1 MRDHKIPLEKAAK
14 KCCEDLF
21 LRKRSRHLR
30 LRLPCK
36 PMEGK
41 PSISEMATDTDSDV
55 TKLKG
60 TKIYVLVEDAL
71 IDVLVVSFQTGT
83 KVYQGVLLDV
93 SKKNA
98 PYGIVPPA
106 PEVPKDEENV
116 SSTNNNGGTEEKI
129 DKLYALK
136 QRHTYY
142 QVPPGT
148 QFFFGPYRRNAK
160 DKSVRMRRLRPRKVL
175 CSHCQE
181 VVRDDSNQKRVPGV
195 VTRNTA
201 NNNRNLQQQQSNGT
215 NETENGANTGSVANQ
230 RIATRSTKLDSSEK
244 NDSASTNTGNIAD
257 VKNETTQES
266 TESKSND
273 LILRSNLRS
282 EKMVLRKRKSTDV
295 ESSDSS
301 GASSEKLKRVET
313 LKNETVEVGAGAN
326 AASSKQG
333 LAKTSPVI
341 KISFANPQGKDTV
354 LKIPARI
361 KNASDTEEDSN
372 WSLQENSDYSTKN
385 FSSAKAAKK
394 ALKKAKKEAQK
405 RAATTATSPTSTTV
419 LSPSNENGDASA
431 AEKEKHHHHKHK
443 VKRKRKHK
451 NGDSEAEKFDLENTD
466 TRNVF
471 NTNGNDGWCLRT
483 SFASDINS
491 SGELNKSANMFE
503 DVKNKCLHQKLSI
516 SLKRLNAKAYM
527 RCSPK
532 YSIEEDSVASDVSST
547 SNVSVCSGSGSD
559 YGDVPDFPKHSSPL
573 RDMDKVKPLMMRIS
587 THNVKKCVLDLGR
600 EMCVGD
606 IVWGKI
612 HGFPWWPGKVLNL
625 TISQRDNGAMLNQT
639 AHVSWF
645 GSSTSSYMPCNQLTP
660 FLADFNIRFNKK
672 KRGPYKEAIRQ
683 AMNEASKP
691 QNDINELGFTP
702 S

>member
-1 MRDHKIPLEKAAK
+1 
-14 KCCEDLF
+14 
-21 LRKRSRHLR
+21 
-30 LRLPCK
+30 
-36 PMEGK
+36 MEGK

-60 TKIYVLVEDAL
+60 TKIFVLVEDAL
-71 IDVLVVSFQTGT
+71 IDVLVVSFQVGSKTF
-83 KVYQGVLLDV
+83 QGALLDIT
-93 SKKNA
+93 KKNA
-98 PYGIVPPA
+98 PYGIIPPA
-106 PEVPKDEENV
+106 LEVSKNEGNI
-116 SSTNNNGGTEEKI
+116 SSTNNNGEGKADTEEKT

-160 DKSVRMRRLRPRKVL
+160 DKSVRMRKLRPRKVL

-181 VVRDDSNQKRVPGV
+181 VVKDDSNQKRVPTPGV
-195 VTRNTA
+195 MTRNTA
-201 NNNRNLQQQQSNGT
+201 NKVNLLQQSNGT
-215 NETENGANTGSVANQ
+215 NDTENGANTGSVANQ
-230 RIATRSTKLDSSEK
+230 RVATRSTKIDSSEK
-244 NDSASTNTGNIAD
+244 SDSASTNNLNVDD
-257 VKNETTQES
+257 VKTEMTQED
-266 TESKSND
+266 TESKNND
-273 LILRSNLRS
+273 FIFRSNLRS

-301 GASSEKLKRVET
+301 ATPSEKFKRVEV
-313 LKNETVEVGAGAN
+313 LKNDVVESGTPSN

-405 RAATTATSPTSTTV
+405 RAVTTATSPTSTTV
-419 LSPSNENGDASA
+419 LSPSNENGDMSA

-451 NGDSEAEKFDLENTD
+451 NGDTEAEKCDLENTD

-471 NTNGNDGWCLRT
+471 NANGNEGWCLRT
-483 SFASDINS
+483 SFTGEIGPSV
-491 SGELNKSANMFE
+491 ELNKPPSMFE

-532 YSIEEDSVASDVSST
+532 YSIEEDSVASDASSASGVSM
-547 SNVSVCSGSGSD
+547 CSGSGSD

-600 EMCVGD
+600 EMAVGD

-612 HGFPWWPGKVLNL
+612 HGFPWWPGKVIAL
-625 TISQRDNGAMLNQT
+625 SVQRDNGALQNQQ

-660 FLADFNIRFNKK
+660 FLDDFKVRFNKK
-672 KRGPYKEAIRQ
+672 KRGPYKEAIKQ
-683 AMNEASKP
+683 AMCEAQLP
-691 QNDINELGFTP
+691 RNDINELGFTP

>member
-1 MRDHKIPLEKAAK
+1 
-14 KCCEDLF
+14 
-21 LRKRSRHLR
+21 
-30 LRLPCK
+30 
-36 PMEGK
+36 MEGK

-71 IDVLVVSFQTGT
+71 FDVLVVSFQFGT
-83 KVYQGVLLDV
+83 KIFQGALLDIT
-93 SKKNA
+93 KKNA

-116 SSTNNNGGTEEKI
+116 SSTNGNGGTEEKI

-148 QFFFGPYRRNAK
+148 HFFFGPYRRNAK
-160 DKSVRMRRLRPRKVL
+160 DKNVRMRRLRPRKVL

-181 VVRDDSNQKRVPGV
+181 VVHDDSNQKRVPGV

-201 NNNRNLQQQQSNGT
+201 NKGNLQQQSNGT
-215 NETENGANTGSVANQ
+215 NESEIGANTGSVANQ
-230 RIATRSTKLDSSEK
+230 RIATRSTKLDSSDK
-244 NDSASTNTGNIAD
+244 SDSASTNTSNEID
-257 VKNETTQES
+257 VKNELIQEN
-266 TESKSND
+266 TESKTNES
-273 LILRSNLRS
+273 IRSNIRG

-295 ESSDSS
+295 DSSDSS
-301 GASSEKLKRVET
+301 GASPEKLKRVDA
-313 LKNETVEVGAGAN
+313 LKTEAGAAAAGSN
-326 AASSKQG
+326 AVSSKQG

-431 AEKEKHHHHKHK
+431 TEKEKHHHHKHK

-451 NGDSEAEKFDLENTD
+451 NGETEAEKFDLENTD

-471 NTNGNDGWCLRT
+471 NTTNGNDGWCLRT
-483 SFASDINS
+483 SFPGDISS
-491 SGELNKSANMFE
+491 SGDLNKSANMFE

-532 YSIEEDSVASDVSST
+532 YSIEEDSVASDVSSA

-559 YGDVPDFPKHSSPL
+559 FGDVPDFPKHSSPL

-600 EMCVGD
+600 EMSVGD

-612 HGFPWWPGKVLNL
+612 HGFPYWPGKVLAL
-625 TISQRDNGAMLNQT
+625 SVSQRDNGGTANQQ

-660 FLADFNIRFNKK
+660 FLDDFKIRFNKK
-672 KRGPYKEAIRQ
+672 KRGPYKEAIKQ
-683 AMNEASKP
+683 AMHEAQLP
-691 QNDINELGFTP
+691 HNDLGELGFTP

>member
-1 MRDHKIPLEKAAK
+1 MFL
-14 KCCEDLF
+14 LF
-21 LRKRSRHLR
+21 S
-30 LRLPCK
+30 
-36 PMEGK
+36 
-41 PSISEMATDTDSDV
+41 S
-55 TKLKG
+55 
-60 TKIYVLVEDAL
+60 
-71 IDVLVVSFQTGT
+71 
-83 KVYQGVLLDV
+83 
-93 SKKNA
+93 NA

-106 PEVPKDEENV
+106 PEVPKDNV
-116 SSTNNNGGTEEKI
+116 SNTTPTNTGGTEEKT
-129 DKLYALK
+129 DKLFALR

-142 QVPPGT
+142 QVPPGS
-148 QFFFGPYRRNAK
+148 QFYFGPYRRSAK

-181 VVRDDSNQKRVPGV
+181 VVADDPNQKKVVPGV

-201 NNNRNLQQQQSNGT
+201 NKTLQNSTLRSG
-215 NETENGANTGSVANQ
+215 NGANTGNVSIQ
-230 RIATRSTKLDSSEK
+230 RIATRSTKIDCEKSDSV
-244 NDSASTNTGNIAD
+244 STNACSTGDSKSDLNL
-257 VKNETTQES
+257 ES
-266 TESKSND
+266 AESKNSD
-273 LILRSNLRS
+273 FILRSNMRS
-282 EKMVLRKRKSTDV
+282 DKMVLRKRKSTDL
-295 ESSDSS
+295 ENSDSS
-301 GASSEKLKRVET
+301 GAPSEKLKRVDVV
-313 LKNETVEVGAGAN
+313 KNEALDTSGVAAAGSN
-326 AASSKQG
+326 TASAKQG

-341 KISFANPQGKDTV
+341 KISFANPQGTDTV
-354 LKIPARI
+354 LKIPARL

-394 ALKKAKKEAQK
+394 ALKRAKKEAQK
-405 RAATTATSPTSTTV
+405 RAATTATSPTSASV
-419 LSPSNENGDASA
+419 LSPSNENGDVHMT
-431 AEKEKHHHHKHK
+431 EKEKHHHHKHK

-451 NGDSEAEKFDLENTD
+451 NGDPETEKCDLENTD

-471 NTNGNDGWCLRT
+471 STNGTDGWCLRT
-483 SFASDINS
+483 NDIHS
-491 SGELNKSANMFE
+491 SGEHNNKPANMFE

-532 YSIEEDSVASDVSST
+532 YCIEEDSVASDVSSA

-587 THNVKKCVLDLGR
+587 THNVKQCSLDLGR
-600 EMCVGD
+600 EMTVGD

-612 HGFPWWPGKVLNL
+612 HGFPWWPGKVLAL
-625 TISQRDNGAMLNQT
+625 TVSQRDNGAMSNQQ

-660 FLADFNIRFNKK
+660 FLDDFKIRFNKK
-672 KRGPYKEAIRQ
+672 KRGPYKEAIKQ
-683 AMNEASKP
+683 AMNEAQLP
-691 QNDINELGFTP
+691 QNDISELDFVA